1 MMWRLLSGKSVKCRL
16 LVVNQ
21 ATVVLFI
28 AAATLCGMCLQTPT
42 QRSSDCAHNLRFRSQ
57 PHLESDLHP
66 SLVRQSTDGKEY
78 GADTLDPLLWDN
90 TQHLLA
96 GDSHRR
102 ALACLD
108 EFLRGHGERALEDP
122 LNVRSC
128 NAICGQSLTGRLA
141 MTICPSSIAS

>member
-1 MMWRLLSGKSVKCRL
+1 VKWRL

-21 ATVVLFI
+21 ATVVLFV

-42 QRSSDCAHNLRFRSQ
+42 QRSSDALTIFD
-57 PHLESDLHP
+57 SDPNHIWNRTYTCLF
-66 SLVRQSTDGKEY
+66 VRQSTDGNEF

-90 TQHLLA
+90 TQHLLT

-108 EFLRGHGERALEDP
+108 EFLRSHAERAVEDP
-122 LNVRSC
+122 LKR
-128 NAICGQSLTGRLA
+128 AILQRDLWAVFDWTARHDDL
-141 MTICPSSIAS
+141 P